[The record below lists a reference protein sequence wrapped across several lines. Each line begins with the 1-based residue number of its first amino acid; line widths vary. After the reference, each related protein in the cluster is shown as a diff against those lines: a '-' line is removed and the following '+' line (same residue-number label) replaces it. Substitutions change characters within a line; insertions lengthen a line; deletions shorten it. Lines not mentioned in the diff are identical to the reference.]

1 LHPTIEKLK
10 NQKELLT
17 PLLIVSSHNTEL
29 LEETKALCHTFLKRK
44 AIDHPDL
51 LVFHPEQGSKTY
63 AMDTVRSLIQEA
75 NLPPYE
81 EKFRYFVL
89 DRVETMLTVHQ
100 NALLKVLEEH
110 PPFTKFILLANSTAP
125 LLPTVLSRLKKIF
138 LHQENGP
145 RSLFPDF
152 SLPFSH
158 LHQNL
163 QNSLES
169 TSFVDFDRGEK
180 VLHQLSEDSLRW
192 TLEGQRAEELHI
204 RKKNI
209 LEAFYAKFK
218 TQGEN

>member
-1 LHPTIEKLK
+1 MHPTIEKLK